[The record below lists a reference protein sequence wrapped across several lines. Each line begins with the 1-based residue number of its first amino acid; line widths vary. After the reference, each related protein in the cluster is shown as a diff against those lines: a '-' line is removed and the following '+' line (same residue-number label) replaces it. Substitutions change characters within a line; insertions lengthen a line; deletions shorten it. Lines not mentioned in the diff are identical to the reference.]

1 MSILLF
7 ASILLLG
14 LRSLLWKEEAEPTTT
29 RRYTSHTEGLVSL
42 GSVEVSRREKRK
54 PTKKYNRKKGE
65 KKRIYCKCTGT
76 RGWGGEGWGV
86 VGDLTKQSLR
96 LCQSRKLTTKTE
108 AL

>member
-54 PTKKYNRKKGE
+54 PTKNLTEKREKRGLTASAQAHGVGE
-65 KKRIYCKCTGT
+65 VR
-76 RGWGGEGWGV
+76 GGELWGI
-86 VGDLTKQSLR
+86 
-96 LCQSRKLTTKTE
+96 
-108 AL
+108 